1 MDVQLG
7 EGRVSMFDCIEDVA
21 VDLVCAMVNPD
32 AEACHP
38 LARKVF
44 CIAWVGVT
52 PALMAHIY
60 AADGV
65 IAL

>member
-7 EGRVSMFDCIEDVA
+7 EGRVSMFDYIGDVA

-38 LARKVF
+38 LARKVVF
-44 CIAWVGVT
+44 AAFAAAT
-52 PALMAHIY
+52 LALMACVY
-60 AADGV
+60 AQDGH
-65 IAL
+65 LWL